1 MTDLEYNHFKN
12 LVASVNCIS
21 SSPYKVTISPKR
33 DDDSVHAVV
42 TYDCMNRIAENI
54 FQSIRYS
61 RFIHHIDMRD
71 DSRIRK
77 FYFS

>member
-1 MTDLEYNHFKN
+1 MTDFEYNHFKN

-21 SSPYKVTISPKR
+21 SSPYKVSISPKR
-33 DDDSVHAVV
+33 DDDSIHAVV
-42 TYDCMNRIAENI
+42 TYDCMNRIAESI
-54 FQSIRYS
+54 FQSLRFS
-61 RFIHHIDMRD
+61 RFIHHVVMFD